1 MKLLLSALLPV
12 LAAAATS
19 KPTVTI
25 DAGTLTGGR
34 CDDASAVYY
43 KSIPYAE
50 PPTGELRF
58 ESPVAKKQF
67 SGGKLDATSVAPAC
81 VQWTSL
87 FNETTAES
95 EDWCASN
102 PDPSFYLLPV
112 ILLT

>member
-25 DAGTLTGGR
+25 DAGILTGGR
-34 CDDASAVYY
+34 CEDASAVYY
-43 KSIPYAE
+43 KAIPYAE
-50 PPTGELRF
+50 PPIGELRF

-81 VQWTSL
+81 VQWTSV

-95 EDWCASN
+95 EDWCAFN
-102 PDPSFYLLPV
+102 PVP
-112 ILLT
+112 